1 MLKQAAR
8 RLLMAIPMLLIV
20 SFLVFVLIDLAP
32 GDAAVSLA
40 GDNPTPEVVEQIR
53 QELGLDDPLLVRYG
67 RWLGDAVTGDLGT
80 SFQTGE
86 PVVDRIVDTAGVT
99 VSLVLVAVVLST
111 VVAVAFGVVASLRP
125 GGIADRL
132 VTAASSIAIAMPP
145 FWFGMVLI
153 LTFAINRSWFPALG
167 YTSFVDDPWEWFI
180 HLVLPGIALGA
191 LPGAELAM
199 QLKASLTEELGRDY
213 VLTARARGIGAPA
226 VVLKHAMK
234 NALIP
239 VVTVFGFR
247 LAQLLGG
254 TVTIEWLFF
263 LNGSGTLA
271 INSTF
276 QRDVPVLLGLVV
288 VLTTVVI
295 VLNLIVDVS
304 YSYFNPRTRR

>member
-1 MLKQAAR
+1 MLKQTLR
-8 RLLMAIPMLLIV
+8 RLLLAIPMLLIV

-40 GDNPTPEVVEQIR
+40 GDNPSPEVVEEIR

-67 RWLGDAVTGDLGT
+67 RWLADAVTGDLGT

-86 PVVDRIVDTAGVT
+86 PVIDRIVDTAGVT
-99 VSLVLVAVVLST
+99 ISLVLVSVILSSI
-111 VVAVAFGVVASLRP
+111 VAVIFGVVASLRP
-125 GGIADRL
+125 GGILDRL
-132 VTAASSIAIAMPP
+132 VTAISSIAIAMPP
-145 FWFGMVLI
+145 FWFGMLLI
-153 LTFAINRSWFPALG
+153 LAFAINRSWLPALG
-167 YTSFVDDPWEWFI
+167 YTSFTEDPWDWLQ
-180 HLVLPGIALGA
+180 HLLLPAIALGA

-213 VLTARARGIGAPA
+213 VLTARARGIGGRA

-295 VLNLIVDVS
+295 VLNLVVDVS